1 MDTWDDYTEP
11 TEDERSARRIVA
23 LAVTLIN
30 ARQPL
35 STERIR
41 SEFYTELGYE
51 AFRKAFLRDR
61 KRLATTGITVMREDL
76 PTGQVGWTVDATSS
90 YAEEGAISS
99 EDALVLDCLLT
110 PLASD
115 PTFPYARDLHIALT
129 KIDHSF
135 SGSVVNPFPHEARKR
150 NRQLE
155 RIEACLSLSCAIQID
170 YERSDGSTTTRV
182 VAPLGL
188 FPLRDTTYLVA
199 SRIADGNLEDPHV
212 YNLDRM
218 ISVSEI
224 RGTSFTPPENFDI
237 RDYVRLPFELGE
249 SLYEATFHVPQMR
262 EADVREHVGMRGAWS
277 SDGSASYISVS
288 VADEDMAAAWA
299 LAEGVTPKQ
308 PQSLVSA
315 WRERIMAFL
324 EMTINESA

>member
-11 TEDERSARRIVA
+11 TENERSARRIVA

-35 STERIR
+35 TTERVR
-41 SEFYTELGYE
+41 SEFYADLGYE

-61 KRLATTGITVMREDL
+61 KRLAATGITVMREDL
-76 PTGQVGWTVDATSS
+76 PTGQVGWIIDATSS
-90 YAEEGAISS
+90 YAEEGVIST
-99 EDALVLDCLLT
+99 EDALVLDCLLV

-129 KIDHSF
+129 KIDRSF
-135 SGSVVNPFPHEARKR
+135 SGSVASPFPREARTR

-155 RIEACLSLSCAIQID
+155 RIEACLSHSHAIRIQ
-170 YERSDGSTTTRV
+170 YERADGSSTTRV

-199 SRIADGNLEDPHV
+199 SRIVDDNLEDPHV

-224 RGTSFTPPENFDI
+224 RGTSFAPPEDFDI
-237 RDYVRLPFELGE
+237 RDYVQLPFELGD
-249 SLYEATFHVPQMR
+249 SLYEATFHVPQKRM
-262 EADVREHVGMRGAWS
+262 ADIREHVGTRGAWS
-277 SDGSASYISVS
+277 SIESDIYISVP
-288 VADEDMAAAWA
+288 VADEDIAAAWA
-299 LAEGVTPKQ
+299 LAEGVTPTQ
-308 PQSLVSA
+308 PSTLVSA
-315 WRERIMAFL
+315 WRKTIMRFL
-324 EMTINESA
+324 GDDNQ